1 MEYKPPYLYL
11 LNLARGKI
19 LCTAGFYM
27 SVKEAKV
34 TDWIHNAGREK
45 REKTKV
51 KRKWKE
57 I

>member
-1 MEYKPPYLYL
+1 MEYKHPYLYL
-11 LNLARGKI
+11 LNLARGEI
-19 LCTAGFYM
+19 LCTAGFYL

-34 TDWIHNAGREK
+34 TDWIHNA